1 MWRDDDARS
10 AGEAP
15 TPTSVRGA
23 AAMMRAMA
31 EARPPYVLIA
41 MATEERGKGL
51 SSVVEGL
58 RLGVETFSDV
68 EALLYH
74 TRGSVPEALV
84 LEHGLVAKVPQL
96 DLVPLLRRRASL
108 ADVPFLYLGPDQPDV
123 AAQVVE
129 QGVDAYLTLPTKPT
143 VVQAYL
149 RRLLER
155 RQVERGLRSALEGS
169 RRFEQAYKESERVK
183 DDLIHML
190 VHDLKSP
197 ISSVMGLLDHSL
209 EMLKASGS
217 DDAGL
222 DELLSLARSE
232 SQHLLNLAANILD
245 VRRMKEGHMPYVPQA
260 ITNLSELAKE
270 SLGDVSGGPRDRHF
284 GFLVRPEAESILAD
298 PGLLRRILAN
308 LMSNAIKHTRRGG
321 YIDFRAWKQDDAFV
335 LSVRDDGEGIPEA
348 DQKRI
353 FNAFEQSRHT
363 VHDRYDT
370 GMGLTF
376 CKLAVEKH
384 GGRIW
389 VESKVG
395 RGSTFYFTIPV
406 DVDASAGLSVTHT
419 DAVAASA

>member
-1 MWRDDDARS
+1 
-10 AGEAP
+10 
-15 TPTSVRGA
+15 
-23 AAMMRAMA
+23 MMRPMA
-31 EARPPYVLIA
+31 EARSPYVLIA
-41 MATEERGKGL
+41 MATEERGDGL
-51 SSVVEGL
+51 ARLVKSLHLEVE
-58 RLGVETFSDV
+58 RFSDV

-74 TRGSVPEALV
+74 TRGNVPEALV
-84 LEHGLVAKVPQL
+84 LEHALVGRAPQL
-96 DLVPLLRRRASL
+96 DLVTLLRRRASL
-108 ADVPFLYLGPDQPDV
+108 ADVPFLYLGPDDPELI
-123 AAQVVE
+123 AKVVE
-129 QGVDAYLTLPTKPT
+129 AGVDAYLTLPTRPL
-143 VVQAYL
+143 VLQAHL

-155 RQVERGLRSALEGS
+155 RVGERGLRTSLEQS

-209 EMLKASGS
+209 EMLRQSGS
-217 DDAGL
+217 DEAGL
-222 DELLSLARSE
+222 EELLSLARSE

-245 VRRMKEGHMPYVPQA
+245 VRRMKEGHMPYAPST
-260 ITNLSELAKE
+260 IGSLTELAKE
-270 SLGDVSGGPRDRHF
+270 ALGDVSGGPRDRHF
-284 GFLVRPEAESILAD
+284 GFLVRPEAESIHAD
-298 PGLLRRILAN
+298 PNLLRRVLAN

-321 YIDFRAWKQDDAFV
+321 YIDFRAWRQDDAFV
-335 LSVRDDGEGIPEA
+335 LSVRDDGEGIPEV

-363 VHDRYDT
+363 IHDRYDT

-389 VESKVG
+389 VESKAG

-406 DVDASAGLSVTHT
+406 E
-419 DAVAASA
+419 VAATRSDGDVVVAGG

>member
-1 MWRDDDARS
+1 
-10 AGEAP
+10 
-15 TPTSVRGA
+15 
-23 AAMMRAMA
+23 MMRAMPD
-31 EARPPYVLIA
+31 ARSPYVLIA
-41 MATEERGKGL
+41 MATEQRGAGL

-58 RLGVETFSDV
+58 QLAAEVFTDV
-68 EALLYH
+68 EKLLYH
-74 TRGSVPEALV
+74 TRVAVPEAVL
-84 LEHGLVAKVPQL
+84 LEHALVEKVPQL
-96 DLVPLLRRRASL
+96 DLIGLLRRRPSL
-108 ADVPFLYLGPDQPDV
+108 ADVPFVYLGPSRLEHEAKV
-123 AAQVVE
+123 LG
-129 QGVDAYLTLPTKPT
+129 QGVDVYVPLPTSPA
-143 VVQAYL
+143 VVRGYL
-149 RRLLER
+149 ERLLGR
-155 RQVERGLRSALEGS
+155 RQSERGLRAALEQS

-209 EMLKASGS
+209 EMLKSDGR

-245 VRRMKEGHMPYVPQA
+245 VRRMKEGHMPYAPA
-260 ITNLSELAKE
+260 TIESLTDLAKE
-270 SLGDVSGGPRDRHF
+270 ALGDVSGGPRDRHF
-284 GFLVRPEAESILAD
+284 GFLVRPEAERLEAD
-298 PGLLRRILAN
+298 AGLLRRILAN
-308 LMSNAIKHTRRGG
+308 LMANAIKHTRRGG
-321 YIDFRAWKQDDAFV
+321 YIDFRAWRQDDAFV
-335 LSVRDDGEGIPEA
+335 LSIRDDGEGIPEA

-384 GGRIW
+384 GGKIW

-406 DVDASAGLSVTHT
+406 E
-419 DAVAASA
+419 VAAPVADDVMVTSA

>member
-1 MWRDDDARS
+1 
-10 AGEAP
+10 
-15 TPTSVRGA
+15 
-23 AAMMRAMA
+23 
-31 EARPPYVLIA
+31 
-41 MATEERGKGL
+41 MATEDRGAGL
-51 SSVVEGL
+51 SSVVTGL
-58 RLGVETFSDV
+58 DLAVEVFTDV
-68 EALLYH
+68 EKLLYH
-74 TRGSVPEALV
+74 TRVAVPEAVV
-84 LEHGLVAKVPQL
+84 LEHALVAKVPQL
-96 DLVPLLRRRASL
+96 DLIGLLRRRPSL
-108 ADVPFLYLGPDQPDV
+108 ADVPFVYLGPDSAEQEAV
-123 AAQVVE
+123 VVE
-129 QGVDAYLTLPTKPT
+129 AGVDVYVTLPTSPS
-143 VVQAYL
+143 VVRSYL
-149 RRLLER
+149 QRLLGR
-155 RQVERGLRSALEGS
+155 RQSERGLRAALEQS

-209 EMLKASGS
+209 EMLKGSGR

-245 VRRMKEGHMPYVPQA
+245 VRRMKDGHMPYAPTSVGSL
-260 ITNLSELAKE
+260 TDLAKE
-270 SLGDVSGGPRDRHF
+270 ALGDVSGGPRDRHF
-284 GFLVRPEAESILAD
+284 GFLVRPEAEQLVAD
-298 PGLLRRILAN
+298 SGLLRRILAN
-308 LMSNAIKHTRRGG
+308 LMANAIKHTRRGG

-335 LSVRDDGEGIPEA
+335 LSVRDDGEGIPEV

-384 GGRIW
+384 GGTIW

-406 DVDASAGLSVTHT
+406 DVAAPLAEADVMIAG
-419 DAVAASA
+419 A

>member
-1 MWRDDDARS
+1 MMPAMPDAR
-10 AGEAP
+10 A
-15 TPTSVRGA
+15 
-23 AAMMRAMA
+23 
-31 EARPPYVLIA
+31 PYVLIA
-41 MATEERGKGL
+41 MATEERGTGL
-51 SSVVEGL
+51 ATVVTELGL
-58 RLGVETFSDV
+58 AVEIFTDV
-68 EALLYH
+68 EKLLYH
-74 TRGSVPEALV
+74 TRVAVPEAV
-84 LEHGLVAKVPQL
+84 VMEHALVAKVPQL
-96 DLVPLLRRRASL
+96 DLIGLMRRRPSL
-108 ADVPFLYLGPDQPDV
+108 ADVPFVYLGPDGSEFR
-123 AAQVVE
+123 ARLVE
-129 QGVDAYLTLPTKPT
+129 QGVDAYLTLPTAPD
-143 VVQAYL
+143 VVRAYL
-149 RRLLER
+149 QRLLER
-155 RQVERGLRSALEGS
+155 RQVERGLRTALEQS

-209 EMLKASGS
+209 EMLKGTGRE
-217 DDAGL
+217 DAGL

-245 VRRMKEGHMPYVPQA
+245 VRRMKEGHMPYAPA
-260 ITNLSELAKE
+260 GIPSLTDLAKE
-270 SLGDVSGGPRDRHF
+270 ALGDVSGGPRDRHF
-284 GFLVRPEAESILAD
+284 GFLVRPEAEQLVAD
-298 PGLLRRILAN
+298 AGLLRRVLAN
-308 LMSNAIKHTRRGG
+308 LMANAIKHTRRGG

-335 LSVRDDGEGIPEA
+335 LSVRDDGEGIPEV

-384 GGRIW
+384 GGKIW

-406 DVDASAGLSVTHT
+406 DVAAPVADDVVMAGS
-419 DAVAASA
+419 

>member
-1 MWRDDDARS
+1 MS
-10 AGEAP
+10 SIV
-15 TPTSVRGA
+15 T
-23 AAMMRAMA
+23 
-31 EARPPYVLIA
+31 
-41 MATEERGKGL
+41 GL
-51 SSVVEGL
+51 DLAVE
-58 RLGVETFSDV
+58 VFTDV
-68 EALLYH
+68 EKLLYH
-74 TRGSVPEALV
+74 TRVAVPEAVV
-84 LEHGLVAKVPQL
+84 LEHALVAKVPQL
-96 DLVPLLRRRASL
+96 DLIGLLRRRPSL
-108 ADVPFLYLGPDQPDV
+108 ADVPFVYLGPDSAEQE
-123 AAQVVE
+123 AGIVE
-129 QGVDAYLTLPTKPT
+129 SGVDVYVTLPTSPS
-143 VVQAYL
+143 VVRSYL
-149 RRLLER
+149 QRLLGR
-155 RQVERGLRSALEGS
+155 RQSERGLRAALEQS

-209 EMLKASGS
+209 EMLKGSGRE
-217 DDAGL
+217 DAGL

-245 VRRMKEGHMPYVPQA
+245 VRRMKDGHMPYAPSSVA
-260 ITNLSELAKE
+260 SLTDLAKE
-270 SLGDVSGGPRDRHF
+270 ALGDVSGEPRDRHF
-284 GFLVRPEAESILAD
+284 GFLVRPEAEQLVAD
-298 PGLLRRILAN
+298 SGLLRRILAN
-308 LMSNAIKHTRRGG
+308 LMANAIKHTRRGG

-335 LSVRDDGEGIPEA
+335 LSVRDDGEGIPEV

-406 DVDASAGLSVTHT
+406 DVTAPLADADVMIVGG
-419 DAVAASA
+419 